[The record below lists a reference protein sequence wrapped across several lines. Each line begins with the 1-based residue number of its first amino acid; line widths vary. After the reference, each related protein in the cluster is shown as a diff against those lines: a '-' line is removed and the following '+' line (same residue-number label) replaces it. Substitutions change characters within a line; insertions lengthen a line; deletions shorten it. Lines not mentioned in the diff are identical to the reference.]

1 MVFLR
6 INQILQVVSSIL
18 PATDFLFLAILFC
31 RYKVIGAEI
40 DGRIEMFL
48 EKEMALMHLTI
59 IPLGTDSPSVG
70 EYVADI
76 QKVLEK
82 SGFPY
87 ELTDMG
93 TIIEGNTGDL
103 LKLAAQL
110 AEIPFSKGIN
120 RVSTQ
125 ISLDDRRDKKVS
137 IGEKKTSVAHRLTKM
152 QE

>member
-1 MVFLR
+1 
-6 INQILQVVSSIL
+6 
-18 PATDFLFLAILFC
+18 
-31 RYKVIGAEI
+31 
-40 DGRIEMFL
+40 
-48 EKEMALMHLTI
+48 MALMHLTI
-59 IPLGTDSPSVG
+59 IPLGTNSPSVG

-93 TIIEGNTGDL
+93 TIIEGNAEDL

-110 AEIPFSKGIN
+110 AERPFSKGAN
-120 RVSTQ
+120 RVVTQ

-137 IGEKKTSVAHRLTKM
+137 IGAKKASVADYLAKM

>member
-1 MVFLR
+1 
-6 INQILQVVSSIL
+6 
-18 PATDFLFLAILFC
+18 
-31 RYKVIGAEI
+31 
-40 DGRIEMFL
+40 
-48 EKEMALMHLTI
+48 MALMHLTI
-59 IPLGTDSPSVG
+59 IPLGTNSPSVG

-93 TIIEGNTGDL
+93 TIIEGNTEDL
-103 LKLAAQL
+103 LKLAARL
-110 AEIPFSKGIN
+110 SEMPFLKGIN
-120 RVSTQ
+120 RVVTQ

-137 IGEKKTSVAHRLTKM
+137 IGAKKAAVADRLAKM

>member
-1 MVFLR
+1 M
-6 INQILQVVSSIL
+6 
-18 PATDFLFLAILFC
+18 
-31 RYKVIGAEI
+31 E
-40 DGRIEMFL
+40 
-48 EKEMALMHLTI
+48 EKMALMHLAI
-59 IPLGTDSPSVG
+59 VPLGTNSSSVG

-82 SGFPY
+82 SGFSY

-93 TIIEGNTGDL
+93 TIIEGNAEDL

-110 AEIPFSKGIN
+110 AETPFSRGVN
-120 RVSTQ
+120 RVLTQ

-137 IGEKKTSVAHRLTKM
+137 IGAKKASVADRLANI

>member
-1 MVFLR
+1 M
-6 INQILQVVSSIL
+6 
-18 PATDFLFLAILFC
+18 
-31 RYKVIGAEI
+31 E
-40 DGRIEMFL
+40 
-48 EKEMALMHLTI
+48 EKMALMHLAI
-59 IPLGTDSPSVG
+59 VPLGTNSSSVG

-82 SGFPY
+82 SGFSY

-93 TIIEGNTGDL
+93 TIIEGNAEDL

-110 AEIPFSKGIN
+110 AERPFSKGAN
-120 RVSTQ
+120 RVVTQ

-137 IGEKKTSVAHRLTKM
+137 IGAKKASVADYLAKM

>member
-1 MVFLR
+1 M
-6 INQILQVVSSIL
+6 
-18 PATDFLFLAILFC
+18 
-31 RYKVIGAEI
+31 E
-40 DGRIEMFL
+40 
-48 EKEMALMHLTI
+48 EKMALMHLTI
-59 IPLGTDSPSVG
+59 IPLGTNSPSVG

-93 TIIEGNTGDL
+93 TIIEGNTEDL
-103 LKLAAQL
+103 LKLAARL
-110 AEIPFSKGIN
+110 SEMPFLKGIN
-120 RVSTQ
+120 RVVTQ

-137 IGEKKTSVAHRLTKM
+137 IGAKKAAVADRLTKM